1 MPRDSADMEVAKV
14 LASHANHAASH
25 DPSSYMSHEA
35 DSDEYLENNSS
46 EEDEDE
52 DDDDD
57 EY

>member
-1 MPRDSADMEVAKV
+1 VPRDSADMEVAKV
-14 LASHANHAASH
+14 LAGHANHAASH
-25 DPSSYMSHEA
+25 DPSSYMSPEA
-35 DSDEYLENNSS
+35 DSDEYLDNNSS